1 MPFDSSFFFSPKF
14 RSALG
19 RYTLYTAI
27 FSFLVH
33 LGLIALKEW
42 APQLVQFELLAHP
55 INAIY
60 TPFSILLIFESYLL
74 IFYLRKSTTYYIAKQ
89 YEIIAL
95 ILIRGI
101 FKDMTHLDLAE
112 ASASSS
118 YNLELLRDLL
128 AVAFVFVLIY
138 WFYSNSGIEGYKS
151 LDNMEEQ
158 ALEPRLKRFVQ
169 SKKILSVLLLGVFVF
184 LALQSLVGWVTH
196 QPKPD
201 SEVLVDINAI
211 FFDKF
216 FTILIL
222 SDVFILLFSLMYTE
236 EFPVIIRNSSFV
248 ISTILLK
255 VSFTAEGWMAQ
266 LLIVVGV
273 GFGVLM
279 LYLSNAFDRMQK
291 SQK

>member
-1 MPFDSSFFFSPKF
+1 MPFDSSLFFSPKF

-33 LGLIALKEW
+33 LGLIALKEL

-118 YNLELLRDLL
+118 NNLELLRDLL

-169 SKKILSVLLLGVFVF
+169 SKKYYPCCCWAYLSSWPYKAWWDGLP
-184 LALQSLVGWVTH
+184 T
-196 QPKPD
+196 
-201 SEVLVDINAI
+201 N
-211 FFDKF
+211 
-216 FTILIL
+216 L
-222 SDVFILLFSLMYTE
+222 SPIRKCWSISTPFSS
-236 EFPVIIRNSSFV
+236 INSSPY
-248 ISTILLK
+248 SSSATC
-255 VSFTAEGWMAQ
+255 SFCC
-266 LLIVVGV
+266 
-273 GFGVLM
+273 
-279 LYLSNAFDRMQK
+279 SR
-291 SQK
+291 